1 MRASS
6 VTRILVTGSNGFIGR
21 NLLAHLSLQQDAIV
35 EGVDV
40 QDDPGRM
47 VQLLKTTDLVYHL
60 AGVNRPEREGEFFAG
75 NAGLTGKIVEV
86 LSAREVKP
94 PLVFSSS
101 IQAEVE
107 NPYGQSKR
115 LAEEALSKYGEAG
128 GTAII
133 YRLPN
138 VFGKWSRPNYNSAV
152 ATFCYNI
159 AHGIPISVSDP
170 NKLLEL
176 VYIDDVVHSF
186 LSERERLERGTHWR
200 SVSPTSKI
208 TLGDLVHE
216 IGLLRD
222 MRQSCVVPDLSD
234 PFRRALLATYDS
246 FLPEDDFAYS
256 LKTNEDSRGILAEFV
271 KAKQAGQIFVS
282 RTKPGITRGNHYHHT
297 KVEKFCVL
305 EGDAMIRF
313 RSIGGGDVLSYK
325 VAGSELKVVDIPPG
339 YTHSI
344 ENVGQ
349 SDLITLFWS
358 SELFNKENPDTYPL
372 QVQLP

>member
-6 VTRILVTGSNGFIGR
+6 MTRILVTGSNGFIGK
-21 NLLAHLSLQQDAIV
+21 NLLAHLSLQPDAIV

-60 AGVNRPEREGEFFAG
+60 AGVNRPEHEEEFFAG

-86 LSAREVKP
+86 LSACEVKP
-94 PLVFSSS
+94 PIVFSSS
-101 IQAEVE
+101 IQAELDNV
-107 NPYGQSKR
+107 YGQSKR
-115 LAEEALSKYGEAG
+115 LAESALVKYGEAG

-186 LSERERLERGTHWR
+186 LSERGRPERGTHWR
-200 SVSPTSKI
+200 GVSPTSKI

-222 MRQSCVVPDLSD
+222 VRQSCVIPDLSD
-234 PFRRALLATYDS
+234 PFRRALLATYNS

-271 KAKQAGQIFVS
+271 KSTQAGQIFVS

-344 ENVGQ
+344 ENIGQ
-349 SDLITLFWS
+349 TDLITLFWS

>member
-1 MRASS
+1 M
-6 VTRILVTGSNGFIGR
+6 TRILVTGSNGFIGK
-21 NLLAHLSLQQDAIV
+21 NLLAHLSLQPDAIV

-60 AGVNRPEREGEFFAG
+60 AGVNRPEHEEEFFAG

-86 LSAREVKP
+86 LSACEVKP
-94 PLVFSSS
+94 PIVFSSS
-101 IQAEVE
+101 IQAELDNV
-107 NPYGQSKR
+107 YGQSKR
-115 LAEEALSKYGEAG
+115 LAESTLVKYGEAG

-222 MRQSCVVPDLSD
+222 MRHSCVVPDLSD
-234 PFRRALLATYDS
+234 PFRKALLATYDS
-246 FLPEDDFAYS
+246 FLAEDDFAYS
-256 LKTNEDSRGILAEFV
+256 LKTNEDSRGTLAEFV
-271 KAKQAGQIFVS
+271 KSTRGGQIFVS

-297 KVEKFCVL
+297 KVEKFFVL
-305 EGDAMIRF
+305 EGDAIIRF

-344 ENVGQ
+344 ENIGQ
-349 SDLITLFWS
+349 TDLITLFWS

-372 QVQLP
+372 PVQLP